1 LVTDVRGIRLDE
13 VLISSLACL
22 TMKVTHKFFLGDGVF
37 VRLQLHFEAV
47 DGFLGLLLSP
57 KKLKEYPVGKP
68 NIARRKFV

>member
-1 LVTDVRGIRLDE
+1 
-13 VLISSLACL
+13 
-22 TMKVTHKFFLGDGVF
+22 MKVTHKFFLGDGVF

-68 NIARRKFV
+68 DIARGKFV